1 LPKGL
6 FFNNF
11 PRRSW
16 GGRVGANVGSDR
28 ALNFLNDM
36 LWNSL
41 LVAGPILI
49 ATLLV
54 GLIISV
60 FQVTTQLQEITL
72 SYVPKILTA
81 AFLLIA
87 IGPWMM
93 GRVTGYATSLY
104 LLIPTL
110 AG

>member
-1 LPKGL
+1 M
-6 FFNNF
+6 
-11 PRRSW
+11 
-16 GGRVGANVGSDR
+16 GANMGPDR

-41 LVAGPILI
+41 LIAGPILV
-49 ATLLV
+49 ATLVV
-54 GLIISV
+54 GLMISV
-60 FQVTTQLQEITL
+60 FQVTTQLQEMTL
-72 SYVPKILTA
+72 TFVPKILVV

-93 GRVTGYATSLY
+93 GRMTHFATSLY
-104 LLIPTL
+104 LTIPSL

>member
-1 LPKGL
+1 M
-6 FFNNF
+6 
-11 PRRSW
+11 
-16 GGRVGANVGSDR
+16 GADR
-28 ALNFLNDM
+28 ALGFLNGM
-36 LWNSL
+36 LWTSL
-41 LVAGPILI
+41 LVAGPVLI

-54 GLIISV
+54 GILISV

-72 SYVPKILTA
+72 SYVPKILVA

-93 GRVTGYATSLY
+93 GRVTQFASSLY

-110 AG
+110 AS

>member
-1 LPKGL
+1 VEQPPGRGADPHRDPACRADDQRLPG
-6 FFNNF
+6 
-11 PRRSW
+11 
-16 GGRVGANVGSDR
+16 D
-28 ALNFLNDM
+28 D
-36 LWNSL
+36 
-41 LVAGPILI
+41 
-49 ATLLV
+49 
-54 GLIISV
+54 
-60 FQVTTQLQEITL
+60 
-72 SYVPKILTA
+72 VPKILTA